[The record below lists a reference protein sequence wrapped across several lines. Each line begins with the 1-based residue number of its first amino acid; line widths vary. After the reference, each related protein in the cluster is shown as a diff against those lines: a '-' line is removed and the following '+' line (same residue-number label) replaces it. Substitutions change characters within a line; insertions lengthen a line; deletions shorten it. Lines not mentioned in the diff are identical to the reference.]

1 MPTSSNHHTLT
12 TLLSSKV
19 CRRILLALAMISIV
33 FMGTYYFHIKQHQL
47 LSSAEKQYGESISQ
61 LIAEQIAPQLINHDA
76 ISLQAVSQKTV
87 DSTAIVSLII
97 YDINNHIL
105 AQADKNIN
113 NEYLEDIQHF
123 TTPII
128 SSNNIIGSVTISL
141 TTALYQSQLGIS
153 SLLPKTLLL
162 LLVII
167 ILMVLVLLAI
177 LTKGTKKI
185 DHKDEENIKSKQHAS
200 IKPDNQ
206 ESSHTKF
213 PTDLVTLTLS
223 INNIEMLYQQLNAEL
238 RIQQLSNLNSQL
250 QKALK
255 LYGGKL
261 ISNTGEMLVIGFEST
276 NKENIL
282 KAIYSGMLLL
292 ELNKNSDHS
301 IILFGLMIQSTAHYA
316 KDEDTN
322 LPEYIDN
329 AYRYKPDN
337 TEILIEKSLY
347 EEYDL
352 KEKIEVSNQNQAII
366 TITSLDKQCQS
377 LINKQLEQLQ

>member
-1 MPTSSNHHTLT
+1 MSTSSNHHTLT

-47 LSSAEKQYGESISQ
+47 LSSAEKQYGESITQ

-162 LLVII
+162 LLAII

-185 DHKDEENIKSKQHAS
+185 DHKDEENIKSKQHVS
-200 IKPDNQ
+200 IKPDDQ
-206 ESSHTKF
+206 KSSPTTF

-276 NKENIL
+276 NKENI
-282 KAIYSGMLLL
+282 
-292 ELNKNSDHS
+292 
-301 IILFGLMIQSTAHYA
+301 
-316 KDEDTN
+316 
-322 LPEYIDN
+322 
-329 AYRYKPDN
+329 
-337 TEILIEKSLY
+337 
-347 EEYDL
+347 
-352 KEKIEVSNQNQAII
+352 
-366 TITSLDKQCQS
+366 
-377 LINKQLEQLQ
+377 